1 MVTFIEMKV
10 RVERIQSDGTS
21 KQVAERYLV
30 QADSFAE
37 AESILINS
45 VDVDSIESIS
55 KSRVQEVFLG
65 NRGAFLYEAR
75 VEYSE
80 RGEKPKNG
88 KKSGIVVMVNASDIA
103 SAIARVMG
111 CITDAEIISVT
122 KTNIVDIFGL

>member
-1 MVTFIEMKV
+1 MITFIEMKV
-10 RVERIQSDGTS
+10 RLGRIQSDGTS
-21 KQVAERYLV
+21 KQVSERYLV

-55 KSRVQEVFLG
+55 KSRVQEVFLSE
-65 NRGAFLYEAR
+65 RGAFLYEAR
-75 VEYSE
+75 VEYNKQD
-80 RGEKPKNG
+80 EKPQNG
-88 KKSGIVVMVNASDIA
+88 KKSGIVVIVNASNIA

-111 CITDAEIISVT
+111 CITDGEILSVT